1 MMLRRAEDKEAI
13 ARRNA
18 TAAIQRSNSNPDLSD
33 EDRKKG
39 NKNDPRWVTVDLSKK
54 RKGQLLPFR

>member
-1 MMLRRAEDKEAI
+1 MVLRRAEDKEVI

-18 TAAIQRSNSNPDLSD
+18 TAAIERSNSNPDLSD

-39 NKNDPRWVTVDLSKK
+39 NKNDPR
-54 RKGQLLPFR
+54 

>member
-1 MMLRRAEDKEAI
+1 MVLRRAEDKEVI

-18 TAAIQRSNSNPDLSD
+18 TAVQRSNSNPDLSD

-39 NKNDPRWVTVDLSKK
+39 NKNDPR
-54 RKGQLLPFR
+54 